1 MGHRLSSAG
10 VLLLVD
16 AASLYFRAFHG
27 VPESV
32 TAPDGRPVN
41 AVRGFLDMVA
51 TVASRRH
58 PDRFVA
64 CLDADWRPDFRV
76 ALLPSYKAHRVA
88 PGGGELIPA
97 GLVPQIPVL
106 LNVLAAIGLAAAGCA
121 GFEADDVIATLAA
134 RDRDRVEVVSGD
146 RDLFGVVTD
155 RVRMLYVGR
164 GVAKMEVFGPDEVRK
179 KYGIAAAHYADFA
192 ALRGDPSDGL
202 PGVAGVGERT
212 AAALVERFGNVETI
226 LAAALE
232 GPDGF
237 PAGSRAK
244 VVAAADYLAVAPNV
258 VRMRTDADVAPLDD
272 AVPARPA
279 NPEWLTELSEQH
291 GVRSSIGRVCAV
303 LGIDWRP

>member
-1 MGHRLSSAG
+1 MT
-10 VLLLVD
+10 LLLVD

-51 TVASRRH
+51 TVATRRH

-88 PGGGELIPA
+88 PGGGELVPA

-106 LNVLAAIGLAAAGCA
+106 LDVLTATGLAAAGCS

-134 RDRDRVEVVSGD
+134 RDSDQVEVVSGD

-164 GVAKMEVFGPDEVRK
+164 GVARMAVFGPEEVRE
-179 KYGIAAAHYADFA
+179 KYGIPAEHYADFA

-202 PGVAGVGERT
+202 PGVAGVGERA
-212 AAALVERFGNVETI
+212 AAALVERFGSVEAI
-226 LAAALE
+226 LAAALD

-244 VVAAADYLAVAPNV
+244 VLAAADYLTVAPHV
-258 VRMRTDADVAPLDD
+258 VRMRTDADVGPLDD
-272 AVPARPA
+272 AVPAEPA
-279 NPEWLTELSEQH
+279 DPDWLTELAEQH
-291 GVRSSIGRVCAV
+291 GVAGSVGRVCTAF
-303 LGIDWRP
+303 GIAWRAGRRGPISR

>member
-1 MGHRLSSAG
+1 M
-10 VLLLVD
+10 LLLVD
-16 AASLYFRAFHG
+16 AASLYFRAYHG
-27 VPESV
+27 VPESI

-41 AVRGFLDMVA
+41 AVRGFLDMAA

-76 ALLPSYKAHRVA
+76 ALVPSYKAHRVA
-88 PGGGELIPA
+88 RGGGELIPA

-106 LNVLAAIGLAAAGCA
+106 LDVLTAIGLAAAGCV

-164 GVAKMEVFGPDEVRK
+164 GVAKMQVFGPAEVRE
-179 KYGIAAAHYADFA
+179 KYGVAAAHYADFA
-192 ALRGDPSDGL
+192 TLRGDPSDGL

-212 AAALVERFGNVETI
+212 AAALVERFGSVETI
-226 LAAALE
+226 LAAAMD

-244 VVAAADYLAVAPNV
+244 VMAAADYLAVAPDV
-258 VRMRTDADVAPLDD
+258 VRMRTDAEVPQLDD
-272 AVPARPA
+272 AVPAQAA
-279 NPEWLTELSEQH
+279 NPEWLAELAEQH
-291 GVRSSIGRVCAV
+291 SVGDSISRACAA
-303 LGIDWRP
+303 LGIAWRR

>member
-1 MGHRLSSAG
+1 

-106 LNVLAAIGLAAAGCA
+106 LDVLTAIGLAAAGCS

-134 RDRDRVEVVSGD
+134 RDSDSVEVVSGD

-164 GVAKMEVFGPDEVRK
+164 GVSKMAVFGPDEVRE
-179 KYGIAAAHYADFA
+179 KYSIPAAHYADFA

-212 AAALVERFGNVETI
+212 AAALVERFGSVEAI
-226 LAAALE
+226 LAAALD

-237 PAGSRAK
+237 PAGSRVK
-244 VVAAADYLAVAPNV
+244 VLAAADYLAVAPAV
-258 VRMRTDADVAPLDD
+258 VRMRTDADVGSLDD
-272 AVPARPA
+272 AVPAQPA
-279 NPEWLTELSEQH
+279 NPEWLAELAERH
-291 GVRSSIGRVCAV
+291 GLAGSIDRACHA
-303 LGIDWRP
+303 LDIA

>member
-1 MGHRLSSAG
+1 M
-10 VLLLVD
+10 LLLVD

-106 LNVLAAIGLAAAGCA
+106 LDVLTAIGLAAAGCS

-134 RDRDRVEVVSGD
+134 RDKDSVEVVSGD

-164 GVAKMEVFGPDEVRK
+164 GVSKMAVFGPDEVRE
-179 KYGIAAAHYADFA
+179 KYRIPAAHYADFA

-212 AAALVERFGNVETI
+212 AAALVERFGSVEAI
-226 LAAALE
+226 LAAALD

-237 PAGSRAK
+237 PAGSRVK
-244 VVAAADYLAVAPNV
+244 VLAAADYLAVAPAV
-258 VRMRTDADVAPLDD
+258 VRMRTDADVGPLDD
-272 AVPARPA
+272 AVPAQPA
-279 NPEWLTELSEQH
+279 NPEWLAELAERY
-291 GVRSSIGRVCAV
+291 GLAGSIDRACSA
-303 LGIDWRP
+303 LDIA